1 MSIRVRV
8 KIHSPSA
15 ELLKSAKSSR
25 GTNTEREF
33 IKLILTSEYLPESTE
48 TTLIHRATSE
58 SIVILLELSG
68 ASSLDLLEI
77 GISKCQLC
85 KSVGKLQLLE
95 VDYYI
100 PNQNII
106 GSFTNL
112 TERANCSLSSIS
124 AASRRYYSKL
134 IKWL

>member
-15 ELLKSAKSSR
+15 ELLKLAKNSR
-25 GTNTEREF
+25 AANTEREF
-33 IKLILTSEYLPESTE
+33 IKLILTPEYLPESTE

-58 SIVILLELSG
+58 SIVILLELPG
-68 ASSLDLLEI
+68 ASSLDLLET
-77 GISKCQLC
+77 GISKCQLS
-85 KSVGKLQLLE
+85 KVVGKLQLLE

-100 PNQNII
+100 PTQNII

-112 TERANCSLSSIS
+112 TERAECSLSSIS
-124 AASRRYYSKL
+124 SASRRYYSKL
-134 IKWL
+134 IKWF